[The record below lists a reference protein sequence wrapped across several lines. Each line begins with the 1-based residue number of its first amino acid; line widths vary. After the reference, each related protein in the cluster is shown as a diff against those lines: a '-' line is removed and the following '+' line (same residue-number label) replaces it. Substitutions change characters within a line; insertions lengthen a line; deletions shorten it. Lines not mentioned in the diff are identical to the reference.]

1 MNGVALLS
9 LDSVISGLVA
19 AALYVATYLSL
30 MHLLRYPRQW
40 QRPPGPALFATAGL
54 ATVLVAYISIST
66 DGLDI
71 TRLVVSAS
79 FLAVLLLF
87 IAAPAIEL
95 NHAAGFAPRL
105 IEYLAR
111 HGDHS
116 GLWMLLPAIVVG
128 YTLADVKL
136 LVFLVTAM
144 LIETRWFLRHRLADR
159 HRQLYPIEGHDLVVL
174 QAQAHGDIKGFARRH
189 GIRELVLSD
198 DAVAWQG
205 CNKATRPCPFNL
217 YVNRL
222 GLNTAPCCREHMQT
236 LSRYV
241 TSRLTE
247 MHLAHWLDGGTLLGA
262 VRENG
267 GLLAWEDD
275 VDISVYLDENTTW
288 RSFVAGFTERGARD
302 GYTVEVF
309 EKRGYL
315 SISYNS
321 PGHWPFHWERNR
333 TRGEIRLDIAV
344 YRLAQSYGELVLE
357 RRLKKGA
364 MPLTESGG
372 YGVARDMVL
381 PVSKI
386 KFLGSEMVCPNQPDA
401 YLRVLYG
408 DYDKPDY
415 TYLATAS
422 ARTRQ
427 RVDNKNNLP
436 VR

>member
-1 MNGVALLS
+1 MNAIALLS
-9 LDSVISGLVA
+9 LESIISGLMA
-19 AALYVATYLSL
+19 AALYVVTYLL
-30 MHLLRYPRQW
+30 LAYLLRYPRQW
-40 QRPPGPALFATAGL
+40 QRPPSLALFATAGL
-54 ATVLVAYISIST
+54 AIVLVAYISISA

-71 TRLVVSAS
+71 ATLAVSAS
-79 FLAVLLLF
+79 FLAVLLLL

-95 NHAAGFAPRL
+95 NHAAGFAPRP
-105 IEYLAR
+105 IKYLAR
-111 HGDHS
+111 HGDYS

-128 YTLADVKL
+128 YALKDIKL
-136 LVFLVTAM
+136 LAFLVTAI

-159 HRQLYPIEGHDLVVL
+159 NRRLYPIEGHDLAVL
-174 QAQAHGDIKGFARRH
+174 RAQAFGNIKGFARRY

-198 DAVAWQG
+198 DTVAWRG

-241 TSRLTE
+241 TSCLTE
-247 MHLAHWLDGGTLLGA
+247 MNLAHWLDGGTLLGA

-275 VDISVYLDENTTW
+275 IDISVYLDENTTW
-288 RSFVAGFTERGARD
+288 RSFAAGFTERGAGD
-302 GYTVEVF
+302 DYTVEVF

-372 YGVARDMVL
+372 YGVPRDMVL

-386 KFLGSEMVCPNQPDA
+386 NFLGSEMVCPNQPEA
-401 YLRVLYG
+401 YLRAVYG
-408 DYDKPDY
+408 NYNKPDY
-415 TYLATAS
+415 TYLATAP

-427 RVDNKNNLP
+427 RVDNQNSLSM
-436 VR
+436 R